1 MAAISND
8 GQSILGRM
16 GPGVYTTTQH
26 AYMLL
31 HNPWAAHQPVEY
43 AYRLS
48 SILWDDFDVV
58 EFARIRESLKN
69 KSGPIP
75 MPKSRCWDRRQAFQI
90 TSMSRSMP
98 RFHRQ

>member
-1 MAAISND
+1 MAAIPND
-8 GQSILGRM
+8 GQSILGKM
-16 GPGVYTTTQH
+16 GPGVFTTQH

-58 EFARIRESLKN
+58 EFASLVSRTSQIRAL
-69 KSGPIP
+69 G
-75 MPKSRCWDRRQAFQI
+75 
-90 TSMSRSMP
+90 
-98 RFHRQ
+98 